1 MNIRGPER
9 SYHLFPNFYA
19 PGEIDSPQMDNIVHL
34 INALDGYRVVRQCSF
49 EKDNSQTA
57 ERDGDERMGHG

>member
-1 MNIRGPER
+1 MNIRGPQR

-19 PGEIDSPQMDNIVHL
+19 PGGIDSPQMDNIVHL

>member
-1 MNIRGPER
+1 M
-9 SYHLFPNFYA
+9 
-19 PGEIDSPQMDNIVHL
+19 DSIVHL

-57 ERDGDERMGHG
+57 KRDGDERMGHG